1 MSLKDLISNE
11 QICSSID
18 IKKYV
23 SGDVGEPTLKDIIQ
37 ELAKPGRDPRSIIK
51 VFEFSSEI
59 KTIEDV
65 KVGMILPCI
74 VTNITNF
81 GAFVDIGI
89 KQNGLIH
96 VSQVSDK
103 RVNDPSEVLSISNS
117 MRVVNVDLERQRIG
131 LSLRNVRF
139 FISLLD
145 Y

>member
-1 MSLKDLISNE
+1 L
-11 QICSSID
+11 SSTID
-18 IKKYV
+18 ISKYV
-23 SGDVGEPTLKDIIQ
+23 SEEVGEPTLKDIVK

-59 KTIEDV
+59 RSIEDV

-96 VSQVSDK
+96 VSQISDK
-103 RVNDPSEVLSISNS
+103 RIEDPSQVLKLHQQLHAK
-117 MRVVNVDLERQRIG
+117 VVNVDLERQRIG
-131 LSLRNVRF
+131 LSLRG
-139 FISLLD
+139 I
-145 Y
+145 